1 MYMAWLFKIISP
13 CIFSIFLEQVS
24 SLLLS
29 QFIYQKTTAQQ
40 DSRILVNFFFFCLC
54 WVVIA
59 FSLIVV
65 RSGYCSVHGSDSK
78 ESACNAG
85 DLGSNPGQ
93 GKSPREGNG
102 YPLHYSPWRIAWR
115 EEPVGLQYMGSQR
128 AGHDRV
134 TNTSLH
140 SSLVAEQG
148 SKHGLSCSAACG
160 IFQDQGLNPCSLHW

>member
-1 MYMAWLFKIISP
+1 MLGRHCF
-13 CIFSIFLEQVS
+13 
-24 SLLLS
+24 
-29 QFIYQKTTAQQ
+29 
-40 DSRILVNFFFFCLC
+40 
-54 WVVIA
+54 
-59 FSLIVV
+59 LIVV
-65 RSGYCSVHGSDSK
+65 SSGYCSVHGSDSR

-115 EEPVGLQYMGSQR
+115 EEPVGLQSMGSQR

-148 SKHGLSCSAACG
+148 SKHGL
-160 IFQDQGLNPCSLHW
+160 